1 MFKRQNDVPPTT
13 NQEPSVPA
21 SPEQPVLNSL
31 TTTSAPAVTARAVKP
46 TQKPLIGENVR
57 ITGDISFDGEL
68 IIEGLVKG
76 DVTSNDPNASLVV
89 QKSAAIDGNVKVSTI
104 QHNGTIRGSVESDGL
119 LTVSNSGAVVGPV
132 KYNQL
137 VLEMGAVVNGSLEQV
152 FSEAA
157 PFDADNRSGRSGEM

>member
-1 MFKRQNDVPPTT
+1 MFKRQNDVPAAPS
-13 NQEPSVPA
+13 QEPSVPVT
-21 SPEQPVLNSL
+21 PEQLPYNAV
-31 TTTSAPAVTARAVKP
+31 TTTPTPATRVVKP

-57 ITGDISFDGEL
+57 INGDISFDGEL

-76 DVTSNDPNASLVV
+76 DVTSNDPNANLVV
-89 QKSAAIDGNVKVSTI
+89 QQSASIDGNVKVSTI

-119 LTVSNSGAVVGPV
+119 LTVSNSGTVVGPV

-157 PFDADNRSGRSGEM
+157 PFDSAARTGRANEA